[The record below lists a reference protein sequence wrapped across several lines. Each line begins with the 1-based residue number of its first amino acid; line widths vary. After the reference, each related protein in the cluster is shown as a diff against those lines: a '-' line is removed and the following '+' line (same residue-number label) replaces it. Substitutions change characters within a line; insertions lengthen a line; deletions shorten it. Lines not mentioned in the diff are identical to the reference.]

1 VPDGEADLTELTRR
15 AFRTLREEGVDAWL
29 ERFTTPDFVWDV
41 EPMGLGRFEGRA
53 ASKQFY
59 DDWVSSYEDWFS
71 EAVEVE
77 QLGDRVTLVD
87 VRQGGRLR
95 GSQPVEFRW
104 AQLGLWRG
112 DRIHTVINY
121 LTLDDARAAAA
132 KLD

>member
-15 AFRTLREEGVDAWL
+15 AFRTLSEEGVDAWL
-29 ERFTTPDFVWDV
+29 ERFTTPDLVWDV
-41 EPMGLGRFEGRA
+41 DPMGLGRFEGRA
-53 ASKQFY
+53 AYKQFY
-59 DDWVSSYEDWFS
+59 DDWVSSYEDWFA

-87 VRQGGRLR
+87 ARQGGRLR
-95 GSQPVEFRW
+95 GSRPVEFRW

-112 DRIHTVINY
+112 DRVHTVINY

>member
-15 AFRTLREEGVDAWL
+15 AFRTLSDEGVDAWV

-112 DRIHTVINY
+112 DRIHKVINY
-121 LTLDDARAAAA
+121 LSLDDARVAAA